1 MSSRERILD
10 AAMETFA
17 RYGYRRASMDQV
29 AEAADLTRQAL
40 YHHFESKEALF
51 RAVVD
56 ALHDGA
62 LEAAAAAGALA
73 EQGGSALPDVLA
85 GQIEAKIRYAIERLQ
100 GSPHVEELLSEHQH
114 QAGDLNQRSHEQM
127 LALEVATI
135 ERFVKTQRLAL
146 RDSMSALD
154 LAKSIQFALR
164 GDNELKLDIITLNE
178 LARVVR
184 LIVLG
189 ALAPKNL
196 TPRPVK
202 KPRVPQRTRPRKS
215 RSSR

>member
-1 MSSRERILD
+1 
-10 AAMETFA
+10 METFA

-51 RAVVD
+51 RAVVE

-62 LEAAAAAGALA
+62 LEAAASGGVRA
-73 EQGGSALPDVLA
+73 EQAGSSLPDVLA
-85 GQIEAKIRYAIERLQ
+85 DQIEAKIRYVIERLQ

-135 ERFVKTQRLAL
+135 ERLAKAQRLAL
-146 RDSMSALD
+146 RGGMSALD
-154 LAKSIQFALR
+154 LARSIQFALR
-164 GDNELKLDIITLNE
+164 GDNELKLDMVTLDE

-189 ALAPKNL
+189 ALEPKNL
-196 TPRPVK
+196 TSRPVK
-202 KPRVPQRTRPRKS
+202 KPRAPQRARSRKS

>member
-1 MSSRERILD
+1 
-10 AAMETFA
+10 METFA

-51 RAVVD
+51 RAVVE
-56 ALHDGA
+56 ALHDGV
-62 LEAAAAAGALA
+62 LEAAASGGARA
-73 EQGGSALPDVLA
+73 EQAGGSLPDVLA
-85 GQIEAKIRYAIERLQ
+85 AQIEAKIRYVIERLQ

-114 QAGDLNQRSHEQM
+114 QAGDLNLRSHEQM

-135 ERFVKTQRLAL
+135 ERLAKTQRLVL
-146 RDSMSALD
+146 RDRMSALD
-154 LAKSIQFALR
+154 LARSIQFALR
-164 GDNELKLDIITLNE
+164 GDNELKLDMITLDE

-189 ALAPKNL
+189 AIEPKNL
-196 TPRPVK
+196 TSRSVK
-202 KPRVPQRTRPRKS
+202 KPQVPRGARLRKS

>member
-1 MSSRERILD
+1 LD

-51 RAVVD
+51 RAVVE

-62 LEAAAAAGALA
+62 LQAAAAGGARA
-73 EQGGSALPDVLA
+73 EQAGSSLEDVLA
-85 GQIEAKIRYAIERLQ
+85 GQVEAKIRYVIERLQ

-135 ERFVKTQRLAL
+135 ERLAKTQRLAL
-146 RDSMSALD
+146 RDRMSALD

-164 GDNELKLDIITLNE
+164 GDNELKLDLITLDE

-184 LIVLG
+184 LIVFG
-189 ALAPKNL
+189 ALEPKNL
-196 TPRPVK
+196 TSRSVK
-202 KPRVPQRTRPRKS
+202 KPRVPQGARVRKS

>member
-1 MSSRERILD
+1 
-10 AAMETFA
+10 METFA

-29 AEAADLTRQAL
+29 ADTADLTRQAL

-51 RAVVD
+51 RAVVE
-56 ALHDGA
+56 ALHEGA
-62 LEAAAAAGALA
+62 LQAAAAGGALA
-73 EQGGSALPDVLA
+73 EQAGSSLADVLA
-85 GQIEAKIRYAIERLQ
+85 GQVGAKIRYVIERLQ

-135 ERFVKTQRLAL
+135 ERFAKTRRLAL
-146 RDSMSALD
+146 RDNMSGLD
-154 LAKSIQFALR
+154 LARSIQFALR

-178 LARVVR
+178 LTRVVR

-189 ALAPKNL
+189 ALAPKKL
-196 TPRPVK
+196 TSRPVK
-202 KPRVPQRTRPRKS
+202 KPRAFRGPRLQVS
-215 RSSR
+215 RRSR

>member
-1 MSSRERILD
+1 
-10 AAMETFA
+10 MEIFA

-29 AEAADLTRQAL
+29 AEAAGLTRQAL

-51 RAVVD
+51 RAVVE
-56 ALHDGA
+56 ALHA
-62 LEAAAAAGALA
+62 ASLKAAAAGGALA
-73 EQGGSALPDVLA
+73 EQGGNSLPDVLA
-85 GQIEAKIRYAIERLQ
+85 EQIKAKISYVIERLQ

-135 ERFVKTQRLAL
+135 ERFIRARRLVL
-146 RDSMSALD
+146 RDDMSALD
-154 LAKSIQFALR
+154 LARCIQFALR
-164 GDNELKLDIITLNE
+164 GDNELNLDIIKLDE

-189 ALAPKNL
+189 AIEPKNR
-196 TPRPVK
+196 TSGAVK
-202 KPRVPQRTRPRKS
+202 KPRVSQELRSRKP

>member
-1 MSSRERILD
+1 LD

-51 RAVVD
+51 RAVVE

-62 LEAAAAAGALA
+62 LQAAAAGGARA
-73 EQGGSALPDVLA
+73 EQAGSSLADVLA
-85 GQIEAKIRYAIERLQ
+85 GQVEAKIRYVIERLQ

-135 ERFVKTQRLAL
+135 ERLAKTQRLAL
-146 RDSMSALD
+146 RDRMSALD

-164 GDNELKLDIITLNE
+164 GDNELKLDLITLDE

-184 LIVLG
+184 LIVFG
-189 ALAPKNL
+189 ALEPKNL
-196 TPRPVK
+196 TSRSVK
-202 KPRVPQRTRPRKS
+202 KPRVPQGARVRKS

>member
-1 MSSRERILD
+1 
-10 AAMETFA
+10 METFA

-29 AEAADLTRQAL
+29 ADTADLTRQAL

-51 RAVVD
+51 RAVVE
-56 ALHDGA
+56 ALHEGA
-62 LEAAAAAGALA
+62 LQAAAAGGALA
-73 EQGGSALPDVLA
+73 EQAGSSLADVLA
-85 GQIEAKIRYAIERLQ
+85 GQVGAKIRYVIERLQ

-135 ERFVKTQRLAL
+135 ERFAKTRRLAL
-146 RDSMSALD
+146 RDNMSGLD
-154 LAKSIQFALR
+154 LARSIQFALR

-178 LARVVR
+178 LTRVVR

-189 ALAPKNL
+189 ALAPKKL
-196 TPRPVK
+196 TSRPVK
-202 KPRVPQRTRPRKS
+202 KPRASRGPRLQVS
-215 RSSR
+215 RRSR

>member
-1 MSSRERILD
+1 
-10 AAMETFA
+10 METFA

-29 AEAADLTRQAL
+29 ADAAGLTRQAL

-51 RAVVD
+51 RAVVE

-62 LEAAAAAGALA
+62 LQAAAAGGALA
-73 EQGGSALPDVLA
+73 EQAGRSLADVLA
-85 GQIEAKIRYAIERLQ
+85 GQVEAKIRYVIERLQ

-135 ERFVKTQRLAL
+135 ERLAKTKRLVL
-146 RDSMSALD
+146 RDNMSAVD
-154 LAKSIQFALR
+154 LARSIQFALR
-164 GDNELKLDIITLNE
+164 GDNELKLDMITLDE
-178 LARVVR
+178 LSRVVR

-189 ALAPKNL
+189 ALEPNKP
-196 TPRPVK
+196 TSRPVK
-202 KPRVPQRTRPRKS
+202 KPRAS
-215 RSSR
+215 RGRLQESRRSR

>member
-1 MSSRERILD
+1 MVE
-10 AAMETFA
+10 
-17 RYGYRRASMDQV
+17 
-29 AEAADLTRQAL
+29 
-40 YHHFESKEALF
+40 
-51 RAVVD
+51 

-62 LEAAAAAGALA
+62 LEAAAAGGALA
-73 EQGGSALPDVLA
+73 EQAGSSLAEVLA
-85 GQIEAKIRYAIERLQ
+85 GQIEAKVRYVIERLQ

-135 ERFVKTQRLAL
+135 ERFTKVQRLVL

-164 GDNELKLDIITLNE
+164 GDNELKLDMITLEE
-178 LARVVR
+178 LTRVVR
-184 LIVLG
+184 LIVWG
-189 ALAPKNL
+189 ALEPEKL
-196 TPRPVK
+196 TSRPVK
-202 KPRVPQRTRPRKS
+202 KPRTLRRARLRKS